1 MTTYIASNPGD
12 IRRRTR
18 FIGIWTPGD
27 ERTFAEIAADPAGAP
42 KPSIEVL
49 EQDFVRL
56 ADREKKLTDLG
67 GVPVGSFDPSESFPL
82 RDPTTDELIPDATA
96 TVGQTMA
103 LIYSWVR
110 AKQVQRDEAANP
122 PAPEPTP

>member
-1 MTTYIASNPGD
+1 MTAYTTTNPGD

-18 FIGIWTPGD
+18 YIGIWTPGD
-27 ERTFAEIAADPAGAP
+27 ERTFAEIAANPAGAP

-67 GVPVGSFDPSESFPL
+67 SVPVGAFDPSESFPV
-82 RDPTTDELIPDATA
+82 RDPTTDELIPGATA
-96 TVGQTMA
+96 TVGQAMA

-110 AKQVQRDEAANP
+110 AKQTARDNP
-122 PAPEPTP
+122 PAPAPEPTP